1 MWYVLSM
8 HWQDLVITF
17 GQIIF
22 SIALLPM
29 IFSKD
34 KPALVSS
41 SVTGLV
47 LMVYA
52 ITYTTIQF
60 WFGAAMT
67 TLTGIIW
74 LILAYQKYQLEKK

>member
-1 MWYVLSM
+1 M
-8 HWQDLVITF
+8 HWQDFVITF

-47 LMVYA
+47 LLIYA
-52 ITYTTIQF
+52 VIYTTIQF

-67 TLTGIIW
+67 AVTGAIW
-74 LILAYQKYQLEKK
+74 LILAYQKYIIAKK